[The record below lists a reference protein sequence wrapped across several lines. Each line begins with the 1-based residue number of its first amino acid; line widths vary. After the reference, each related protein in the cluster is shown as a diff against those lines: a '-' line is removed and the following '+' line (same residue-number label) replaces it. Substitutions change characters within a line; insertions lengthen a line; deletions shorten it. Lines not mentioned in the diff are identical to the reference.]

1 MAGIK
6 LLRDTMITRGH
17 FDKLDLPGLSP
28 ERRNVIMGG
37 LAIVHGIF
45 KSFRI
50 EGTMRVSKSAL
61 REGLLL
67 ELVGSLGEED
77 VRERTVAR
85 LMERYKVDVEQARH
99 VEDTALAL
107 AGMLEQQWE
116 LTGREMR
123 MLKWASRLHE
133 MGQAL
138 SFAGYHRHGAY
149 IIVNS
154 DMPGF
159 SEQGQNYLSALVAAH
174 RRHFDANK
182 LLLLRQVDGERA
194 VRVAS
199 LLRLAVR
206 IHRAR
211 VTVPTPQVRAK
222 DNILDLEFPKGYLD
236 SSPMTRADFEEE
248 QTLMKAAGIDLVFR

>member
-1 MAGIK
+1 QEAVGSSGTINAIEAMLRGIPSMQSSSGITMAGIK
-6 LLRDTMITRGH
+6 LLRDTMITRGQ

-28 ERRNVIMGG
+28 ERRNVIVGG

-50 EGTMRVSKSAL
+50 DGSMRVSKSAL

-99 VEDTALAL
+99 VEDTALVL

-123 MLKWASRLHE
+123 MLKWASRLH
-133 MGQAL
+133 
-138 SFAGYHRHGAY
+138 
-149 IIVNS
+149 
-154 DMPGF
+154 
-159 SEQGQNYLSALVAAH
+159 
-174 RRHFDANK
+174 
-182 LLLLRQVDGERA
+182 
-194 VRVAS
+194 
-199 LLRLAVR
+199 
-206 IHRAR
+206 
-211 VTVPTPQVRAK
+211 
-222 DNILDLEFPKGYLD
+222 
-236 SSPMTRADFEEE
+236 
-248 QTLMKAAGIDLVFR
+248 